1 VAYNKMVEKI
11 APELWIKIFQYLTPV
26 DLCFSI
32 SPINKFFYEL
42 SQDNQIWSQFKCDAW
57 NEKSIQ
63 KKSKSSLLLAPKKD
77 NLFKTLYINWIRVE
91 GNAAKLNNTIPS
103 WIVQNGKREVELVI
117 SSNMIMKN
125 YQKLHTPLL
134 AKISQNWKSED
145 QDKPIDQLK
154 QIDQFNPV
162 SETGLIPQLSD
173 KNKDV
178 CLLEHD
184 LLFSRMPITY
194 YISSF
199 IQTAKGVFWA
209 ISDFN
214 ETEKNL
220 LVFMKKGLD
229 VQSRF
234 GTHLMVLDYSQFE
247 NDPKPPIVLSNTVKK
262 WFDESGIE
270 FVENKEIGNA
280 LEKMIKILD
289 TKHKNL
295 FPKYLPT
302 EDEFRNF
309 VFNKIHA
316 NPLNKVQVQT
326 QVQAGVTPQTKVQ
339 TRSKFFASMKKFFS
353 KN

>member
-1 VAYNKMVEKI
+1 MVEKI

-32 SPINKFFYEL
+32 SPINKFFCDL
-42 SQDNQIWSQFKCDAW
+42 SQDNQIWSQFKCDTW
-57 NEKSIQ
+57 NENSIQ
-63 KKSKSSLLLAPKKD
+63 KKSKNSLLLAPKKD

-91 GNAAKLNNTIPS
+91 GQAAKLNNTIPS
-103 WIVQNGKREVELVI
+103 WIVQNGKRDVELVI
-117 SSNMIMKN
+117 SSNMTMKN
-125 YQKLHTPLL
+125 NEKLKTPLL
-134 AKISQNWKSED
+134 AKIPQN
-145 QDKPIDQLK
+145 LK
-154 QIDQFNPV
+154 T
-162 SETGLIPQLSD
+162 ERGLIPQLSD
-173 KNKDV
+173 KSKDV
-178 CLLEHD
+178 RLIEYD
-184 LLFSRMPITY
+184 LLFSRMPITH
-194 YISSF
+194 YIGRF
-199 IQTAKGVFWA
+199 IKRAKGVFWA

-220 LVFMKKGLD
+220 LLFMKKGLD
-229 VQSRF
+229 ESTF

-270 FVENKEIGNA
+270 FVENKEIENA

-289 TKHKNL
+289 TKYKNP

-309 VFNKIHA
+309 VFNA
-316 NPLNKVQVQT
+316 NPLNKVQVQA
-326 QVQAGVTPQTKVQ
+326 QVTPQTQVTQQTQVQ
-339 TRSKFFASMKKFFS
+339 TRSKFITSMKKFFS